1 MLSNKGNTLNKL
13 KLDFVGFSIPI
24 SRNCIA
30 GEMQDH
36 EDSVT
41 SLLDNLFNSHRRR

>member
-1 MLSNKGNTLNKL
+1 MLSNKENTLNKL

-30 GEMQDH
+30 GEMRDH
-36 EDSVT
+36 EDRVI
-41 SLLDNLFNSHRRR
+41 LL